1 MLRKLSRRVSKP
13 DHFSSSTP
21 PPAERMTPPGNPH
34 GWPGPPSP
42 SYPGSHGSS
51 APLSEQITARFEL
64 ISRRHSLAA
73 AVVQMTAVTI
83 TPKLLHL
90 NTPTNFLPIA
100 VKKAPA
106 KKVVKKAAK
115 KAAPKKTAKKAAK
128 KTTTKKAAK
137 KR

>member
-1 MLRKLSRRVSKP
+1 MLRKPPRKVSKH
-13 DHFSSSTP
+13 DHCSSSTP

-42 SYPGSHGSS
+42 SCPGSHGSS

-73 AVVQMTAVTI
+73 AVVQMTVVT
-83 TPKLLHL
+83 TTQNFLHL
-90 NTPTNFLPIA
+90 NTPTNFLPIVA
-100 VKKAPA
+100 KKAPA

-128 KTTTKKAAK
+128 KGTKKAAK
-137 KR
+137 KK